1 MITKEI
7 IVERKEAILV
17 DLDTVKNRLEEIEKA
32 KLENIALQNALMGA
46 LQQCDD
52 FLNRLHDESSDDGN
66 DGD

>member
-7 IVERKEAILV
+7 IVERKEAILK
-17 DLDTVKNRLEEIEKA
+17 DIDTVKNRLEEIEKA

-52 FLNRLHDESSDDGN
+52 FLKKIDDVSGDEG
-66 DGD
+66 

>member
-17 DLDTVKNRLEEIEKA
+17 DIDTVKNRLEEIEKA

-52 FLNRLHDESSDDGN
+52 FLGKLDNVSGEEG
-66 DGD
+66 

>member
-7 IVERKEAILV
+7 IVERKEAILK
-17 DLDTVKNRLEEIEKA
+17 DIDTVKNRLEEIEKA

-52 FLNRLHDESSDDGN
+52 FLGKLDNVSGDEG
-66 DGD
+66 

>member
-17 DLDTVKNRLEEIEKA
+17 DIDTVKNRLEEIEKA
-32 KLENIALQNALMGA
+32 KLENIAIQNSLMGA

-52 FLNRLHDESSDDGN
+52 FLGKLDNVSGDEG
-66 DGD
+66 

>member
-7 IVERKEAILV
+7 IVERKDAILK
-17 DLDTVKNRLEEIEKA
+17 DIDTVKNRLEEIEKA

-52 FLNRLHDESSDDGN
+52 FLNKLNNETSDEG
-66 DGD
+66 

>member
-7 IVERKEAILV
+7 IVERKEAILK
-17 DLDTVKNRLEEIEKA
+17 DIDTVKNRLEEIEKA

-52 FLNRLHDESSDDGN
+52 FLGKLDNVSADEG
-66 DGD
+66 

>member
-17 DLDTVKNRLEEIEKA
+17 DIDTVKNRLEEIEKA

-52 FLNRLHDESSDDGN
+52 FLGKLDNVSGDEG
-66 DGD
+66 